1 MVLLATHQADPV
13 TVCSVCIDY
22 LFTGLLPLPH
32 PPTEG
37 SSMKLTQTDREMKEL
52 GGSLHVGAALITKYG
67 RRLIC
72 DNILIVLG
80 LLTFFLVV
88 IYVFLSRLRII

>member
-1 MVLLATHQADPV
+1 M
-13 TVCSVCIDY
+13 CSVCSFISVHS
-22 LFTGLLPLPH
+22 PPH
-32 PPTEG
+32 TRTEG
-37 SSMKLTQTDREMKEL
+37 SSTKLTQTDREMKEL
-52 GGSLHVGAALITKYG
+52 SGSLQIGAALITKYG

>member
-1 MVLLATHQADPV
+1 MFL
-13 TVCSVCIDY
+13 CSVCVSVHAGS
-22 LFTGLLPLPH
+22 L

-52 GGSLHVGAALITKYG
+52 TGSLHVGAALITKYG